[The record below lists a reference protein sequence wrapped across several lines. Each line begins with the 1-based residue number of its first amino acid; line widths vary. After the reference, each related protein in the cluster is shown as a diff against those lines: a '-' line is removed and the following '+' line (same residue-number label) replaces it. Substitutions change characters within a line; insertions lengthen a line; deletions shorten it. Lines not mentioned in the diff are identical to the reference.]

1 MADEA
6 PLRRAKADEAPL
18 TLRNR
23 AAHPERGYQPE
34 PSIDVALGGAF
45 NTSGRSNLLAEEV
58 NEVTDTE
65 DEDQELMPPGA
76 SANDREEQ
84 PEAPNVQ
91 SQGQTLG
98 EHDHEVET
106 LRRKVAAAAGDQ
118 AAYIFGAIFVGFVYT
133 FILQIPRVLALV
145 VWGIIVAVGVF
156 WLAHLIGK
164 VEGENEDDGHRI
176 QYSIVRR
183 FPLVLSETVYK
194 QKVYETEEAARKAWK
209 KEDGYYT
216 SVMFKLW
223 VGRSG
228 LVCYETE
235 DSYGTV
241 AATKDIKDAFEKD
254 PTVGLD
260 VNHSNVKWT
269 RCADVGTVIGAVIGA
284 VAGAYFLYKGGNAV
298 ATAVTEK
305 TLSELYSDVP
315 DEVME
320 ETSEQLEKVPYG
332 DVARKVNRRLAK
344 GKYPEVNSRNKVRKL
359 YERKLGEAGYSE
371 DKIKECMKAR
381 DAGHIISKHY
391 GGKDTAANFM
401 VEDMSANRSHK
412 KKPVSLEHAV
422 RAGRYGNP
430 PRSNWSLNQIRKKL
444 RALLPGGP
452 ATV

>member
-1 MADEA
+1 MFFASRDDDATRRGDGNEATADQLEGLSIKELEGIAAAGGVDLTGGEA
-6 PLRRAKADEAPL
+6 
-18 TLRNR
+18 
-23 AAHPERGYQPE
+23 
-34 PSIDVALGGAF
+34 
-45 NTSGRSNLLAEEV
+45 

-65 DEDQELMPPGA
+65 DEDQELTPPGA

-98 EHDHEVET
+98 EHDHEVEAS
-106 LRRKVAAAAGDQ
+106 RRE
-118 AAYIFGAIFVGFVYT
+118 
-133 FILQIPRVLALV
+133 LAEM
-145 VWGIIVAVGVF
+145 ARF
-156 WLAHLIGK
+156 DRQSK

-176 QYSIVRR
+176 QYTIVKS
-183 FPLVLSETVYK
+183 FCGVLSEKFYK
-194 QKVYETEEAARKAWK
+194 QKVYKTEEKARASWNNKWSWCS
-209 KEDGYYT
+209 

-315 DEVME
+315 DEVKEGSKLVHLRGTTGMD
-320 ETSEQLEKVPYG
+320 EKATRNFQRERTCVECGHTVDSHPKRNELG
-332 DVARKVNRRLAK
+332 FGNRMVAAHCYELGHEGKCFLITTCSPCNSNGQDRNGQKSDRAFKCLRNAHIEYLRDSDGSHK
-344 GKYPEVNSRNKVRKL
+344 GKWE
-359 YERKLGEAGYSE
+359 YSHSV
-371 DKIKECMKAR
+371 DPTPKAR
-381 DAGHIISKHY
+381 LYTRQA
-391 GGKDTAANFM
+391 
-401 VEDMSANRSHK
+401 
-412 KKPVSLEHAV
+412 
-422 RAGRYGNP
+422 
-430 PRSNWSLNQIRKKL
+430 Q
-444 RALLPGGP
+444 ALLQK
-452 ATV
+452 VL